1 MKRNM
6 LMTLLSVLIMVPTL
20 YGQPGQMGREARE
33 RIEAQRIAF
42 ITQEL
47 SLTPD
52 EATRFWPLYNEY
64 KDALR
69 GMRDEFERP
78 DLDNIADEEASA
90 IIERHLQQEQK
101 RLELKR
107 NLLTRLKAV
116 ISPRK
121 VLMLQKAEMEFNREL
136 LRKAQEYRKP

>member
-1 MKRNM
+1 MKFQIS
-6 LMTLLSVLIMVPTL
+6 LALLIVTGVASALTA
-20 YGQPGQMGREARE
+20 QPGEARE

-42 ITQEL
+42 ITNEL

-52 EATRFWPLYNEY
+52 EATRFWPIYNEY

-69 GMRDEFERP
+69 EMRDDFERP
-78 DLDNIADEEASA
+78 DLNNLTDQEANA
-90 IIERHLQQEQK
+90 LIDKHLVQEQK

-107 NLLTRLKAV
+107 NLLTKLRAV

-121 VLMLQKAEMEFNREL
+121 VILLQRAEVEFNREL
-136 LRKAQEYRKP
+136 LRKAQEFRKQ

>member
-1 MKRNM
+1 MKRNI
-6 LMTLLSVLIMVPTL
+6 LFTLLSVLIVISAS
-20 YGQPGQMGREARE
+20 YAQPGQMGREARE

-42 ITQEL
+42 ITKEL

-52 EATRFWPLYNEY
+52 EATRFWPIYNEY

-69 GMRDEFERP
+69 AMRDEFERP
-78 DLDNIADEEASA
+78 DLENITDEEASA

-107 NLLTRLKAV
+107 NMMTRLRTA

-121 VLMLQKAEMEFNREL
+121 ILLLQKAEMEFNREL

>member
-1 MKRNM
+1 MKRNI
-6 LMTLLSVLIMVPTL
+6 LFTLLSVLIVVSASYAQT
-20 YGQPGQMGREARE
+20 GQMGREARE

-42 ITQEL
+42 ITKEL

-52 EATRFWPLYNEY
+52 EATRFWPIYNEY

-69 GMRDEFERP
+69 AMRDEFERP
-78 DLDNIADEEASA
+78 DLENITDEEASA

-107 NLLTRLKAV
+107 NMMTRLRTA

-121 VLMLQKAEMEFNREL
+121 ILQLQKAEMEFNREL